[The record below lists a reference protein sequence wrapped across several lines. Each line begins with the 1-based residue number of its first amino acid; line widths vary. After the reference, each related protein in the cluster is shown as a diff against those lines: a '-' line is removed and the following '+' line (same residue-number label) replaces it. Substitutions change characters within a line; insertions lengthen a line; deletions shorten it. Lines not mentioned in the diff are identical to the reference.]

1 MQALWVALLIAIAA
15 PCLSAQSAKNDQ
27 RESPE
32 VRKLVLRGVKHV
44 SRLDLERSVST
55 QSSQC
60 KSILLQPFCWI
71 SNSPTFVEKHYLD
84 RDEVRRD
91 VLRIRVYYWKRGYRE
106 TEVDTAI
113 TANGDGVS
121 VTFDV
126 HENAPTVIAAL
137 RIDQDSTVIPEKRRN
152 KLTTMKVGRPL
163 DLLAL
168 DSMRL
173 GLLTEM
179 WNLGF
184 GDAVV
189 DTAISVNPETRRAA
203 IALRLV
209 PRWRTVVGTI
219 RVRGQ
224 QKVSEQTILNT
235 LAFRPGGIFRRT
247 DVLESQRSLYESSL
261 FRLASILP
269 PRGDSVKAIEIQVVE
284 APLHE
289 ARAGG
294 GFNSVEFLQLE
305 GRYTAYNLLG
315 GARRLD
321 VTTSM
326 GNLLARPLNGR
337 GFFQDAISDVP
348 NNPNSFLQPTWSASI
363 DFRQPSFMRRPENQA
378 GFGVFAHRRSEPG
391 IYIDRGY
398 GATATFT
405 RQVRA
410 RAPASL
416 NYRFEVARVEA
427 SDVYF
432 CVNYGVCDTTTIGT
446 LRAHQRM
453 SPIALTG
460 FVDRSDQAFNPTRG
474 YLARVEM
481 EHASS
486 VTVSDYRY
494 NRAYLDLAT
503 YWHKS
508 LTRPVLATHL
518 RLGLVRPMAKGN
530 VGVGVLHPR
539 KRFYSGGS
547 MSVRG
552 YGENQL
558 GPRVLTVDPNALRGR
573 VIGEHDTTYTRCP
586 LTVVITACDPN
597 ATGLKDREFNPQP
610 LGGTSLVEGSVEY
623 RFPLMRKLDGAVF
636 VDGALVGDAPLQKL
650 TDIQRITKGTGA
662 ITPGFGIRYVSPVG
676 PIRVDIGID
685 PKLSENTAVVTEE
698 LINGQRK
705 IVALQTPRAYGG
717 ETKTI
722 LSRLVLHFSI
732 GQAF

>member
-1 MQALWVALLIAIAA
+1 VQALWVALLIAIAA
-15 PCLSAQSAKNDQ
+15 PCLRAQSASDQ

-32 VRKLVLRGVKHV
+32 VRKLVLAGVKYV
-44 SRLDLERSVST
+44 SRLDLERSIST

-60 KSILLQPFCWI
+60 KSIILQPFCWI
-71 SNSPTFVEKHYLD
+71 SNSPTLVEKHYLD
-84 RDEVRRD
+84 RDELRRD
-91 VLRIRVYYWKRGYRE
+91 VLRIRVYYWKRGFRE
-106 TEVDTAI
+106 AEVDTSI
-113 TANGDGVS
+113 TPNGDGVT
-121 VTFDV
+121 VTFNV
-126 HENAPTVIAAL
+126 HESAPTVIAAL
-137 RIDQDSTVIPEKRRN
+137 RIDQDSTVVTEKRRK
-152 KLTTMKVGRPL
+152 KLTMMKVGQPL
-163 DLLAL
+163 NLLTL

-173 GLLTEM
+173 GFLTEM

-189 DTAISVNPETRRAA
+189 DTAIAVNAETRRAA
-203 IALRLV
+203 VALRLV
-209 PRWRTVVGTI
+209 PHWRTVVGKI
-219 RVRGQ
+219 AVQGN

-235 LAFRPGGIFRRT
+235 LAFRPGGLFRRT

-261 FRLASILP
+261 FRLATILP
-269 PRGDSVKAIEIQVVE
+269 PAGDSVKAIEIRVVE

-289 ARAGG
+289 GRAGG
-294 GFNSVEFLQLE
+294 GFNSVDFLQLE
-305 GRYTAYNLLG
+305 GRYTAYNVLG

-321 VTTSM
+321 VVTTM
-326 GNLLARPLNGR
+326 GNLLAPTLNGR
-337 GFFQDAISDVP
+337 GFFQDAVSDVRR
-348 NNPNSFLQPTWSASI
+348 NPSSFLQPTWSASI
-363 DFRQPSFMRRPENQA
+363 DFRQPSFMRRPEDQV

-432 CVNYGVCDTTTIGT
+432 CVNYAVCDTTTIGT
-446 LRAHQRM
+446 LRSHQRM
-453 SPIALTG
+453 SPITLTG

-474 YLARVEM
+474 YLGRVEM
-481 EHASS
+481 QHASS
-486 VTVSDYRY
+486 VTLSDYRY
-494 NRAYLDLAT
+494 NRAFLDLAT
-503 YWHKS
+503 YWHAS

-530 VGVGVLHPR
+530 VGVGVLHPS
-539 KRFYSGGS
+539 KRFYAGGS

-558 GPRVLTVDPNALRGR
+558 GPRVLTVDPDSLRGR
-573 VIGEHDTTYTRCP
+573 EIKGVDTTYTRCP

-597 ATGLKDREFNPQP
+597 VGGLKDRVFNPQP
-610 LGGTSLVEGSVEY
+610 LGGTSLVEASVEY

-636 VDGALVGDAPLQKL
+636 IDGALVGDAPLQRV
-650 TDIQRITKGTGA
+650 TDLQQITRGTGA

-676 PIRVDIGID
+676 PIRIDIGIN
-685 PKLSENTAVVTEE
+685 PKLSEALNVVTEN
-698 LINGQRK
+698 IVNGERT
-705 IVALQTPRAYGG
+705 IVALRTPRTYGADVN
-717 ETKTI
+717 TI
-722 LSRLVLHFSI
+722 LSRLVLHFSV